1 MSTTNDG
8 GENIAT
14 NAKPGVQ
21 ERILL
26 HLLDY
31 SDYKS
36 SVEVPFSLSQMGIA
50 NAVAIAR
57 SNVPRAIA
65 GLKDQGLL
73 IERQAHVKGVS
84 RKRKAYFLTDSGMN
98 IAEETWNELRNFQLR
113 CILEDG
119 QIVSTSLG
127 EINSILPFSMRSVD
141 IIRYMDENCIL
152 DVRMLSA
159 DLIERDLSKHVEKQ
173 LVTALGDLPRLRH
186 FYGREKELD
195 NMCNLLDA
203 RATTLMVP
211 GIAGIGKTTMA
222 SKLIERFM
230 HRRNLFYHRCQ
241 DWEGS
246 RSFFESI
253 ADWLANIGDSNFA
266 DYIATTPI
274 PKPADSARLLIDALG
289 GAPSLIVIDD
299 FHKISDTTLH
309 QTFQAMALGLLGSEE
324 EIGLVMFSRSFKPVV
339 PTKDAEGRIASL
351 VLPLDGLD
359 SDSGRKLLSSFD
371 NLEEEQWLYIHGI
384 SRGHPL
390 VLELINRGASAGAFH
405 ETLENYVT
413 VEIFSKLSGEQKRLL
428 SALSIYREPIPLD
441 ALSEQNLDIDEL
453 DSLVEQGLARQVESE
468 IYDVHDLIREFLLRS
483 LDEKVKIESHVKCA
497 EWYSKAKQTPGFTIE
512 LIYHYINSNLNE
524 EAAKI
529 IVEDGRNLV
538 SLGYMELLGLIE
550 NIELQDVGL
559 DSKTRI
565 KQLQGEILALL
576 GRFEEAKVV
585 FVDAEEGAK
594 KLKNVSIKAEVLSA
608 QADISLKQGNLDEAL
623 SMHNEALKNFIEL
636 GDAQGAARC
645 YNNMGYLLRRKNDR
659 SKALESYG
667 EVETIL
673 EQNDGIELISAQLI
687 LARSFLDLGEVE
699 RARKHAMNAFEKSD
713 NSENQQIHARA
724 QAVLGRYHAKVGD
737 LDVASHHYTNALEAM
752 GEEGDILSMVDITI
766 LLGEVLQDAGRSDEA
781 MEHFREAL
789 VIAEA
794 NDLRMQIGELLTRL
808 GTVAS
813 DKSRRMEY
821 LQRALSVFRELGAKS
836 RMREVQTQVHNA
848 VMGI

>member
-1 MSTTNDG
+1 MVSS
-8 GENIAT
+8 
-14 NAKPGVQ
+14 AKPGVQ

-73 IERQAHVKGVS
+73 IERQAHVEGVS

-98 IAEETWNELRNFQLR
+98 VAEETWNELRSFPLR

-119 QIVSTSLG
+119 QISNTNLG
-127 EINSILPFSMRSVD
+127 EINTILPFSMRSVD
-141 IIRYMDENCIL
+141 IIRYLDENCIL

-203 RATTLMVP
+203 RATTLMIP

-246 RSFFESI
+246 RSFLESI
-253 ADWLANIGDSNFA
+253 ADWLANIGDSTFA

-339 PTKDAEGRIASL
+339 PAKDAEGRIASL

-359 SDSGRKLLSSFD
+359 SDSGRKLLSSYED
-371 NLEEEQWLYIHGI
+371 LGEEQWLYIHGI

-413 VEIFSKLSGEQKRLL
+413 VEIFSKLSAEQKRLL
-428 SALSIYREPIPLD
+428 SALSIYREPVPLD
-441 ALSEQNLDIDEL
+441 ALAEQNLDTDEL
-453 DSLVEQGLARQVESE
+453 DSLVEQGLARQVETE

-483 LDEKVKIESHVKCA
+483 LDDTMKIESHSKCA
-497 EWYSKAKQTPGFTIE
+497 DWYSKAKQTPGFTVE
-512 LIYHYINSNLNE
+512 LIYHLINSNSNE

-529 IVEDGRNLV
+529 IVEDGRGLV
-538 SLGYMELLGLIE
+538 ALGHMELLGLME
-550 NIELQDVGL
+550 NIELSDVKL
-559 DSKTRI
+559 ESKTRI
-565 KQLQGEILALL
+565 HQLQGEIMALL
-576 GRFEEAKVV
+576 GRFEHAKEVFNEAQS
-585 FVDAEEGAK
+585 GALE
-594 KLKNVSIKAEVLSA
+594 LKNIPIQAEVLSA
-608 QADISLKQGNLDEAL
+608 LADIALKQGNLEDAL

-636 GDAQGAARC
+636 GDAKGAART

-659 SKALESYG
+659 TKALESYG

-673 EQNDGIELISAQLI
+673 EENDDIELISAQLI
-687 LARSFLDLGEVE
+687 LARSFLDLGETE
-699 RARKHAMNAFEKSD
+699 RARKHALNAFEKSD

-724 QAVLGRYHAKVGD
+724 QAVLGRYHAKIGD
-737 LDVASHHYTNALEAM
+737 LDVASHHYSNALEAM

-766 LLGEVLQDAGRSDEA
+766 LLGEVLQDAGRAEEA
-781 MEHFREAL
+781 KEHFREAL
-789 VIAEA
+789 IIAEA

-836 RMREVQTQVHNA
+836 RMKDVQTQVHNA
-848 VMGI
+848 VMGR

>member
-1 MSTTNDG
+1 MVSS
-8 GENIAT
+8 
-14 NAKPGVQ
+14 AKPGVQ

-31 SDYKS
+31 SDYKN

-98 IAEETWNELRNFQLR
+98 VAEETWNELRNFPLR

-119 QIVSTSLG
+119 NISNTNLG
-127 EINSILPFSMRSVD
+127 EINTILPFSMRSVD
-141 IIRYMDENCIL
+141 IIRYLDENCVL

-173 LVTALGDLPRLRH
+173 LVTSLGDLPRLRH

-203 RATTLMVP
+203 RATTLMIP

-253 ADWLANIGDSNFA
+253 ADWLANIGDSTFA
-266 DYIATTPI
+266 DYIATTPV

-339 PTKDAEGRIASL
+339 PAKDAEGRIASL

-359 SDSGRKLLSSFD
+359 SDSGRKLLSSYED
-371 NLEEEQWLYIHGI
+371 LGEEQWLYIHGI

-428 SALSIYREPIPLD
+428 SALSIYREPVPLG
-441 ALSEQNLDIDEL
+441 ALAEQDLDTDEL
-453 DSLVEQGLARQVESE
+453 DSLVEQGLARQVETD

-483 LDEKVKIESHVKCA
+483 LDEKMKIDSHSKCA

-512 LIYHYINSNLNE
+512 LIYHLINSNSNE

-529 IVEDGRNLV
+529 IVEDGRGLV
-538 SLGYMELLGLIE
+538 SLGHMELLGLIE
-550 NIELQDVGL
+550 NIELSEIIL
-559 DSKTRI
+559 ESKTSI
-565 KQLQGEILALL
+565 NQLQGEIMALL
-576 GRFEEAKVV
+576 GRFEDAKEVFTEAQN
-585 FVDAEEGAK
+585 GAL
-594 KLKNVSIKAEVLSA
+594 KLKNVPVQAEVLSA
-608 QADISLKQGNLDEAL
+608 LADIALKQGNLEDAL
-623 SMHNEALKNFIEL
+623 SMHNDALKNFIEL
-636 GDAQGAARC
+636 GDATGAART

-673 EQNDGIELISAQLI
+673 EQNDNIELISAQLI
-687 LARSFLDLGEVE
+687 LARSFLDLGEIE
-699 RARKHAMNAFEKSD
+699 RARKHALDAFERSD

-724 QAVLGRYHAKVGD
+724 QAVLGRYHAKIGD
-737 LDVASHHYTNALEAM
+737 LDVASHHYSNALEAM

-766 LLGEVLQDAGRSDEA
+766 LLGEVLQDAGRTEEA

-789 VIAEA
+789 IIAEA

-808 GTVAS
+808 GTVAT

-836 RMREVQTQVHNA
+836 RMRDVQTQVHNA
-848 VMGI
+848 VMGR